1 MDLKIDL
8 SDTYI
13 ETDRLLLRLW
23 RPSDLEDFF
32 EYASEEGVGEMAG
45 WRRHYTIRDTEKV
58 LNMFMRH
65 KSDLA
70 ICHKSSMKTIGS
82 IGLNSSWA
90 NVDEVLKS
98 LKIKDLGFV
107 LSKEYWNMGLMTEA
121 LSDLIPYCFEN
132 LNMDAI
138 TCGHFSDNLKSQRV
152 IEKLDFTFIG
162 EREFNSFPLKRIF
175 SHLKY
180 IKFKKVP
187 IHVGEAL
194 GLFEYC

>member
-1 MDLKIDL
+1 MWTSKKQNVIIDL
-8 SDTYI
+8 GNKLYKR
-13 ETDRLLLRLW
+13 RL
-23 RPSDLEDFF
+23 
-32 EYASEEGVGEMAG
+32 EGDKKL
-45 WRRHYTIRDTEKV
+45 I
-58 LNMFMRH
+58 
-65 KSDLA
+65 
-70 ICHKSSMKTIGS
+70 
-82 IGLNSSWA
+82 
-90 NVDEVLKS
+90 VLKS

-121 LSDLIPYCFEN
+121 LGDLIPYCFET

-187 IHVGEAL
+187 VHVGEAL